1 MAGAKRSTLMP
12 DVPTLA
18 EQGIADVEISQWYG
32 IFAPAKTPRPVL
44 EQLNKALNGVLRD
57 PEVVKR
63 LRSTAPKSRS
73 RRSTR
78 CASSSQQEQVK
89 WKKVVQAAGLK
100 AD

>member
-1 MAGAKRSTLMP
+1 MAGAKRSNLMP

-18 EQGIADVEISQWYG
+18 EQGIAGVEISQWYG

-63 LRSTAPKSRS
+63 LSEHGAEVEIEEIDSMRKFVE
-73 RRSTR
+73 
-78 CASSSQQEQVK
+78 QEQVK